1 MSDKNIRVC
10 CGMTCGVM
18 GAGKIMR
25 KIEAET
31 GLKQGEKNDKI
42 DLAYCTCTGN
52 CHIAPSV
59 MVNGNF
65 IHEAKEETIMKE
77 IDEAAK
83 QEKQD
88 TTISD
93 ATIDE
98 ILSNDFL
105 NDV

>member
-1 MSDKNIRVC
+1 MSDKNVRVC

-25 KIEAET
+25 KIEEET
-31 GLKQGEKNDKI
+31 GLKHGEKNDAV
-42 DLAYCTCTGN
+42 DLNYCTCTGN
-52 CHIAPSV
+52 CHVAPSV

-65 IHEAKEETIMKE
+65 IHEANPDTIMEKIEETAKE
-77 IDEAAK
+77 PK
-83 QEKQD
+83 QE